1 MKLPI
6 RTALALALSTATLA
20 MAQNIAIVNGKPVP
34 QARVEALLTQMT
46 RTGQQQ
52 RTPELETRA
61 KEEVVMREILEQEAE
76 RRSIATGDNYKQQME
91 LARQS
96 ILINELIAD
105 QRKKI
110 EPNDADL
117 QGEYEKVIK
126 AQGPGAAGAAGTE
139 YRARHILVEK
149 EAEAIS
155 LIAQI
160 KKGGKFDELA
170 KKHSKDPGS
179 GQRGGDLD
187 FSRPDAYVPEF
198 GKAMTSLKKG
208 EMTDK
213 PVKSQFGYHIIKLED
228 TRESKPPAFDAVKG
242 QIKQRLEQQR
252 MQAFIEGLKTGA
264 KTDFKFAPPPGAP
277 GAPAAAGAAPAAPP
291 AK

>member
-6 RTALALALSTATLA
+6 RTALALALSTATMA
-20 MAQNIAIVNGKPVP
+20 FAQNIAIVNGKPVP
-34 QARVEALLTQMT
+34 QTRVDALLTQMQ
-46 RTGQQQ
+46 RSGQQ
-52 RTPELETRA
+52 RTPDLETRA

-76 RRSIATGDNYKQQME
+76 RRNIATSDNYKQQME

-110 EPNDADL
+110 EPSDADL
-117 QGEYEKVIK
+117 QAEYDKVIK
-126 AQGPGAAGAAGTE
+126 AQAPGSSGTE

-149 EAEAIS
+149 ETEATS

-198 GKAMTSLKKG
+198 SKAMTSLKKG

-228 TRESKPPAFDAVKG
+228 TRESQPPAFDAVKP
-242 QIKQRLEQQR
+242 QIKQRVEQQR

-277 GAPAAAGAAPAAPP
+277 AAAAPAAAPAPSPAPAAT
-291 AK
+291 K